1 MSVARADPLDGGQ
14 RAGPGIVVL
23 AACALAA
30 PLVLVDYQLIFV
42 AEILIWGLFA
52 LSFGLVYGFGGM
64 LSFAQALFFGAGC
77 YGFNLA
83 TFKYSLGTWGAMA
96 MGLAAAVLF
105 AVPTGFIATRVRQHH
120 FLIVTVILSVLT
132 SAVLASGHWRWIAGP
147 YVTRSLP
154 FVPSLPL
161 GPWEFSFGSEV
172 FSFYFTTAF
181 VALAVWLAWRF
192 TSSPFGRALVAIR
205 DNEDRCALIG
215 LNVNFLRWMMFVFAG
230 GIAGLAGTLYVLLAR
245 YTNLEFFEWTY
256 SGKAVVAAIV
266 GGASSLAGPFAGMA
280 FYLITTEY
288 LSRYFQQFAILFG
301 LLLLLVVRFAPDGL
315 YVTAARFSREAFNR
329 FTTRRRAGDND

>member
-1 MSVARADPLDGGQ
+1 MM
-14 RAGPGIVVL
+14 AGPGIFGRDRRAPTGIAMLVACTLL
-23 AACALAA
+23 A
-30 PLVLVDYQLIFV
+30 PVVLVDYQLIFV

-83 TFKYSLGTWGAMA
+83 TFKYQLGTWEAMA
-96 MGLAAAVLF
+96 LGLSAAVLF
-105 AVPTGFIATRVRQHH
+105 AIPTGFIATRVRQHH

-154 FVPSLPL
+154 FVPTVAL

-172 FSFYFTTAF
+172 FSFYFTSAV

-205 DNEDRCALIG
+205 DNEDRAALIG
-215 LNVNFLRWMMFVFAG
+215 LNVNFLRWMMFVFAA

-245 YTNLEFFEWTY
+245 YTNLEFFDWTY

-266 GGASSLAGPFAGMA
+266 GGASTLAGPFAGMA
-280 FYLITTEY
+280 FYLITIEH

-301 LLLLLVVRFAPDGL
+301 LLLLVVVRFAPDGL
-315 YVTAARFSREAFNR
+315 YVTAARLWRER
-329 FTTRRRAGDND
+329 FGRNTAQPRTRDSD

>member
-1 MSVARADPLDGGQ
+1 MTGSNAWMAPAALL
-14 RAGPGIVVL
+14 L
-23 AACALAA
+23 AALAA

-52 LSFGLVYGFGGM
+52 LSFGLVYGYGGM
-64 LSFAQALFFGAGC
+64 LSFAQALYFGAGC

-83 TFKYSLGTWGAMA
+83 TYKYALGTWSAIGT
-96 MGLAAAVLF
+96 GVAAAVLF
-105 AVPTGFIATRVRQHH
+105 AIPTGYIATRVRQHH

-154 FVPSLPL
+154 FVPAVTL
-161 GPWEFSFGSEV
+161 GPWELSFGSEIV
-172 FSFYFTTAF
+172 SFYFTVALT
-181 VALAVWLAWRF
+181 ALAVWLASRLV
-192 TSSPFGRALVAIR
+192 SSPFGAALKAIR
-205 DNEDRCALIG
+205 DNEHRAELIG
-215 LNVNFLRWMMFVFAG
+215 LNVNLLRWMMFTFAA

-280 FYLITTEY
+280 FYLVATEY
-288 LSRYFQQFAILFG
+288 LSRYFQQFAIVFG
-301 LLLLLVVRFAPDGL
+301 VLLLVVVRFAPRGL
-315 YVTAARFSREAFNR
+315 YVAAAQGLREAWERLAAGAAR
-329 FTTRRRAGDND
+329 RRLAGGE